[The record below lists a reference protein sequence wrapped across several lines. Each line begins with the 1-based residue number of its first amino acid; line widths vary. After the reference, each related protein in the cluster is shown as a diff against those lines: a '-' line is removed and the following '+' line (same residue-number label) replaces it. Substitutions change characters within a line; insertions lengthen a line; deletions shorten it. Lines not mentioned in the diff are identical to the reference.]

1 MVSPN
6 AEMKKLTGAVTREDD
21 SFYDAV
27 MEHSDQL
34 YRIAYSYLR
43 NRSDALE
50 AVQETTCRAW
60 IKRATLKDPRAF
72 KSWIIR
78 ILIYVCID
86 EQRRRKRTVP
96 TPEEAMREPVMQD
109 SSSKLEMLWAVEQVK
124 PKYRHVL
131 LLKYYNDM
139 TLTEIAD
146 LLGKPEG
153 TIKTW
158 QHKGLK
164 QLRTIMKNRGEWND
178 Q

>member
-1 MVSPN
+1 MISPK
-6 AEMKKLTGAVTREDD
+6 AEMKKLTGTVTQQD
-21 SFYDAV
+21 SAFYESV
-27 MEHSDQL
+27 MEHSGQL
-34 YRIAYSYLR
+34 YHIAYSYLR
-43 NRSDALE
+43 NRNVALE

-60 IKRATLKDPRAF
+60 IKRDTLKEPRAF

-86 EQRRRKRTVP
+86 EQRRRKRSVP
-96 TPEEAMREPVMQD
+96 TPEEAMQEPVMQHN
-109 SSSKLEMLWAVEQVK
+109 SSKLEMLWAVEQVK
-124 PKYRHVL
+124 LKYRHVL

-139 TLTEIAD
+139 TLTEIAE
-146 LLGKPEG
+146 LLRKPEG